1 MNRLKPWQWL
11 VLISPIVLIIA
22 FILVLAGIQINS
34 SGLNWIWGILILMFA
49 GWRWLLVKLTKPMIN
64 QIESVFDQVKEELV
78 WSEGKELNFSLEK
91 EKSEQVERI
100 LQKVLNDS
108 KNDLAI
114 WEDLQT
120 FWQRCQDLV
129 VGIAPTTKS

>member
-100 LQKVLNDS
+100 LQKVLN
-108 KNDLAI
+108 
-114 WEDLQT
+114 
-120 FWQRCQDLV
+120 
-129 VGIAPTTKS
+129 